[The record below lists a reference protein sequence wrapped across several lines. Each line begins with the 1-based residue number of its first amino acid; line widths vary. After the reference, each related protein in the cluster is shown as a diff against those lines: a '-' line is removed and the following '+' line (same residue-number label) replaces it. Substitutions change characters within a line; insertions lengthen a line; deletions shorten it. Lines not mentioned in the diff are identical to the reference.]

1 MSEGVPEKL
10 SANNLSSHLSNSNL
24 YVNNNVSQYEELQG
38 LSLISKFEKSIQV
51 LDFVLTCFA
60 TSNSNLYVN
69 KDVSQYEG
77 LQGLSLISKFEK
89 SIQVL
94 DFVLTCF
101 ATSPLSPLI
110 MNLSRRAEECTYK
123 WFF

>member
-10 SANNLSSHLSNSNL
+10 SANNLSSHL
-24 YVNNNVSQYEELQG
+24 
-38 LSLISKFEKSIQV
+38 
-51 LDFVLTCFA
+51 
-60 TSNSNLYVN
+60 SNSNLYVN